1 MNIEDNFQK
10 VLADELGLEADQEKH
25 PTLRLVEEAFFGQ
38 HYQQKTE
45 IQKKTIDPIFL
56 GSNALIISAT
66 ASGKTEAAI
75 VPVIAQIISARRK
88 FICAYLAPTKALL
101 NDLIRR
107 LSPYLDHLMVPF
119 AIRHGDRKIMPK
131 VFNILFTTPESFDV
145 LLGRDEEFLNQIRFI
160 IIDEV
165 HQLFNSPRG
174 IHTLL
179 LLERLKKK
187 TSNFLQRIALS
198 ATVSQPEDL
207 AKWLQGSD
215 SPIEIYS
222 IDEHRTI
229 RPKLFWIS
237 SAHSIIEIVRAAS
250 FKKMLV
256 FANTRRRCEDTFL
269 SLKACDPYKVYVHY
283 SSLEKEDREFVETG
297 FKQSE
302 FAICV
307 ATSTLEIGVDIGS
320 VNLVV
325 FADPPQSV
333 GSFLQRSGRGG
344 RRSESID
351 IFMLSGSVKNSLHFG
366 ALASLANQ
374 NNIENVPPSKFYSVI
389 VQQIFSYI
397 AGKQNHRLIEEEM
410 FQLCRCFNWIT
421 EADITAILENLL
433 KKGYLSYDQ
442 NWKSYQMDSKLA
454 IKYNRGEIYTN
465 IVSGNP
471 GIEVFLDNRK
481 LATIPLHHNI
491 QVGEIFLFA
500 GRFWKII
507 RITDSALFVVAT
519 KRISDP
525 ILPRWGGSG
534 LPVSSLLAEEMRNVL
549 LNNLS
554 ILNMIA
560 ENGAKQKLV
569 TVVKSLP
576 KKVMK
581 DNIIQEERN
590 NRLIYYT
597 FGGTIVKFILKII
610 FSKSHHNSGLRI
622 NSNDLALVS
631 NCRLDFS
638 SIPNATDLVY
648 YIVCKNWRLFKPLI
662 PVSENFHL
670 LPVYLQR
677 EEILSQL
684 VDDQVLANV
693 ISYSSKRMVK
703 AKLGLITT

>member
-1 MNIEDNFQK
+1 MNTEDDFQK
-10 VLADELGLEADQEKH
+10 VLAEELGLEGAKEKD
-25 PTLRLVEEAFFGQ
+25 PTLKLVEETFFGQ
-38 HYQQKTE
+38 HYHQKTD
-45 IQKKTIDPIFL
+45 IQKKAIDTIFL

-75 VPVIAQIISARRK
+75 VPVIAQIISSRRK
-88 FICAYLAPTKALL
+88 FICVYLAPTKALL

-145 LLGRDEEFLNQIRFI
+145 LLGRDEEFLHQIRFI

-165 HQLFNSPRG
+165 HQIYNSPRG
-174 IHTLL
+174 IQMLL

-198 ATVSQPEDL
+198 ATVSQPQDL
-207 AKWLQGSD
+207 AKWLQGTD
-215 SPIEIYS
+215 SVVEIFCA
-222 IDEHRTI
+222 DEHRTMK
-229 RPKLFWIS
+229 PKLFWVS
-237 SAHSIIEIVRAAS
+237 SARSIIEIVRAAS
-250 FKKMLV
+250 FKKILV

-320 VNLVV
+320 VDLVI
-325 FADPPQSV
+325 FADPPESV

-374 NNIENVPPSKFYSVI
+374 NKIENVPPSKFYSVV

-397 AGKQNHRLIEEEM
+397 AGKQNHRFIEEEL
-410 FQLCRCFNWIT
+410 FQLCRCFNWIK
-421 EADITAILENLL
+421 EADITAILDNLL

-442 NWKSYQMDSKLA
+442 NWKSYQMESKLA
-454 IKYNRGEIYTN
+454 IKYNRGVIYTN

-481 LATIPLHHNI
+481 LATIPLPQTT
-491 QVGEIFLFA
+491 QVGDIFLFA

-507 RITDSALFVVAT
+507 RITETGLFVIAT
-519 KRISDP
+519 KPISDP

-534 LPVSSLLAEEMRNVL
+534 LSISSSLAGEIRNIL

-554 ILNMIA
+554 IFKMIA
-560 ENGAKQKLV
+560 ENDVKKKLANVAKSITEGV
-569 TVVKSLP
+569 TKN
-576 KKVMK
+576 
-581 DNIIQEERN
+581 NIIQEEHDKS
-590 NRLIYYT
+590 LIYYT
-597 FGGTIVKFILKII
+597 FGGTFLNFILKTI
-610 FSKSHHNSGLRI
+610 FNKSYPNSGLRI
-622 NSNDLALVS
+622 NSNELALIS
-631 NCRLDFS
+631 NCKLDFG
-638 SIPNATDLVY
+638 SIPNDTDLVY
-648 YIVCKNWRLFKPLI
+648 QVVRKNWRLFRPLI

-670 LPVYLQR
+670 LPSYLQR
-677 EEILSQL
+677 DEILSQL
-684 VDDQVLANV
+684 IDGQILAKV
-693 ISYSSKRMVK
+693 VSYSSKIIKSILFINM
-703 AKLGLITT
+703 

>member
-1 MNIEDNFQK
+1 MNTEDDFQK
-10 VLADELGLEADQEKH
+10 VLAEELGLEADQEKY
-25 PTLRLVEEAFFGQ
+25 PTLKLVEEAFFGQ
-38 HYQQKTE
+38 HYHQKTE

-56 GSNALIISAT
+56 GRNALIISAT

-101 NDLIRR
+101 NDLVRR
-107 LSPYLDHLMVPF
+107 LSPYLDHLIVPF
-119 AIRHGDRKIMPK
+119 AIRHGDRKLMPK
-131 VFNILFTTPESFDV
+131 IFNILFTTPESFDV
-145 LLGRDEEFLNQIRFI
+145 LLCRDEEFLQQIRFI

-165 HQLFNSPRG
+165 HQIYNSPRG
-174 IHTLL
+174 TQMLL
-179 LLERLKKK
+179 LMERLKKK
-187 TSNFLQRIALS
+187 TSSPLQRIALS

-222 IDEHRTI
+222 VDEHRVI
-229 RPKLFWIS
+229 RPQVFWVS
-237 SAHSIIEIVRAAS
+237 SNNSIIEIIRSAS
-250 FKKMLV
+250 YKKILV
-256 FANTRRRCEDTFL
+256 FANTRRRCEDIFL

-283 SSLEKEDREFVETG
+283 SSLEKEDREFVERG

-320 VNLVV
+320 VELVI
-325 FADPPQSV
+325 FADPPESV

-374 NNIENVPPSKFYSVI
+374 NKIENVPPSKFYSVV

-397 AGKQNHRLIEEEM
+397 ASKQNHRLIEEEI
-410 FQLCRCFNWIT
+410 FQLCRCFNWIK
-421 EADITAILENLL
+421 EADITAILDNLL

-442 NWKSYQMDSKLA
+442 NWKSYQMESKLA
-454 IKYNRGEIYTN
+454 IKYNRGVIYTN

-471 GIEVFLDNRK
+471 GIEVFSDNRK
-481 LATIPLHHNI
+481 LATIPLPQTT
-491 QVGEIFLFA
+491 QVGDIFLFA
-500 GRFWKII
+500 GKFWKII
-507 RITDSALFVVAT
+507 RITETGLFVIAT
-519 KRISDP
+519 KPISDP

-534 LPVSSLLAEEMRNVL
+534 LSISSSLAGEIRNIL

-554 ILNMIA
+554 IFKMIA
-560 ENGAKQKLV
+560 ENDVKKKLANVAKSITEGV
-569 TVVKSLP
+569 TKN
-576 KKVMK
+576 
-581 DNIIQEERN
+581 NIIQEEHDKS
-590 NRLIYYT
+590 LIYYT
-597 FGGTIVKFILKII
+597 FGGTFLNFILKTI
-610 FSKSHHNSGLRI
+610 FNKSYPNSGLRI
-622 NSNDLALVS
+622 NSNELALIS
-631 NCRLDFS
+631 NCKLDFG
-638 SIPNATDLVY
+638 SIPNDTDLVY
-648 YIVCKNWRLFKPLI
+648 QVVRKNWRLFRPLI

-670 LPVYLQR
+670 LPSYLQR

-684 VDDQVLANV
+684 IDGQVLANV
-693 ISYSSKRMVK
+693 VSYSSKKMVK

>member
-1 MNIEDNFQK
+1 MHTEDDFQK
-10 VLADELGLEADQEKH
+10 VLAEELGLEADQEKH
-25 PTLRLVEEAFFGQ
+25 PTLKLVEETFFGQ

-56 GSNALIISAT
+56 GRNALIISAT

-75 VPVIAQIISARRK
+75 VPVIAQIISERRK

-107 LSPYLDHLMVPF
+107 LSPYLEHLMVPF

-145 LLGRDEEFLNQIRFI
+145 LLGRDEEFLHQIRFI

-165 HQLFNSPRG
+165 HQIYNSPRG
-174 IHTLL
+174 IQMLL

-187 TSNFLQRIALS
+187 TSNFFQRIALS
-198 ATVSQPEDL
+198 ATVSQPQDL
-207 AKWLQGSD
+207 AKWLQGTD
-215 SPIEIYS
+215 SVVEIFCA
-222 IDEHRTI
+222 DEHRTMK
-229 RPKLFWIS
+229 PKLFWVS
-237 SAHSIIEIVRAAS
+237 SACSIIEIVRATS
-250 FKKMLV
+250 FKKILV

-320 VNLVV
+320 VELVI
-325 FADPPQSV
+325 FADPPESV

-366 ALASLANQ
+366 ALVSLANQ
-374 NNIENVPPSKFYSVI
+374 NKIENIPPGKFYSVV

-397 AGKQNHRLIEEEM
+397 AGKQNHRLIEEEI
-410 FQLCRCFNWIT
+410 FKLCRCFNWVT
-421 EADITAILENLL
+421 EADITAILDNLL

-442 NWKSYQMDSKLA
+442 NWKSYQMESKLA
-454 IKYNRGEIYTN
+454 IKYNRGVIYTN

-481 LATIPLHHNI
+481 LATIPLPQTT
-491 QVGEIFLFA
+491 QVGDIFLFA

-507 RITDSALFVVAT
+507 RITETGLFVIAT
-519 KRISDP
+519 KPISDP

-534 LPVSSLLAEEMRNVL
+534 LSISSSLVGEMRNIL

-554 ILNMIA
+554 MLKMIA
-560 ENGAKQKLV
+560 ENDMKKKLANVAKSITEGV
-569 TVVKSLP
+569 TKN
-576 KKVMK
+576 
-581 DNIIQEERN
+581 NIIQEEHDK
-590 NRLIYYT
+590 RLIYYT
-597 FGGTIVKFILKII
+597 FGGTFLNFILKTI
-610 FSKSHHNSGLRI
+610 FNKIYPNSGLRI
-622 NSNDLALVS
+622 NSNELALIS
-631 NCRLDFS
+631 NCKLDFG
-638 SIPNATDLVY
+638 SIPNDTDLVY
-648 YIVCKNWRLFKPLI
+648 QVVRKNWRLFRPLI

-670 LPVYLQR
+670 LPSYLQR
-677 EEILSQL
+677 DEILSQL
-684 VDDQVLANV
+684 IDDQILAKV
-693 ISYSSKRMVK
+693 VSYSSKKMVK

>member
-1 MNIEDNFQK
+1 MNTEDDFQK
-10 VLADELGLEADQEKH
+10 VLAEELGLEGAEEKDA
-25 PTLRLVEEAFFGQ
+25 TLKLVEETFFGQ
-38 HYQQKTE
+38 HYHQKTD
-45 IQKKTIDPIFL
+45 IQKKAIDPIFL
-56 GSNALIISAT
+56 GRNALIISAT

-88 FICAYLAPTKALL
+88 TICAYLAPTKALL

-145 LLGRDEEFLNQIRFI
+145 LLCRDEEFLKQIRFI

-165 HQLFNSPRG
+165 HQIFNSPRG
-174 IHTLL
+174 IQTLL
-179 LLERLKKK
+179 LMERLKKK
-187 TSNFLQRIALS
+187 TSSPLQRIALS
-198 ATVSQPEDL
+198 ATVSQPEYL
-207 AKWLQGSD
+207 AKWLQ
-215 SPIEIYS
+215 
-222 IDEHRTI
+222 RTDYVVEVFCVAE
-229 RPKLFWIS
+229 RRTMKPKLFWVS
-237 SAHSIIEIVRAAS
+237 SDRSIIEIIRS
-250 FKKMLV
+250 IYFKKILV
-256 FANTRRRCEDTFL
+256 FANTRRRCEDIFL
-269 SLKACDPYKVYVHY
+269 SLKACDPYKAYVHY
-283 SSLEKEDREFVETG
+283 SSLEKEDREFVENG

-320 VNLVV
+320 VELVI
-325 FADPPQSV
+325 FADPPESLD
-333 GSFLQRSGRGG
+333 SFLQRAGRGG
-344 RRSESID
+344 RRSKSID

-374 NNIENVPPSKFYSVI
+374 NKIENVPPGKFYSVV

-397 AGKQNHRLIEEEM
+397 AGKQNHHFIEEEI
-410 FQLCRCFNWIT
+410 FQLCRCFNWIK
-421 EADITAILENLL
+421 EADITAILDNLL
-433 KKGYLSYDQ
+433 KKEYLSYDHY
-442 NWKSYQMDSKLA
+442 WKSYQMESKLA
-454 IKYNRGEIYTN
+454 IKYNRGVIYTN

-471 GIEVFLDNRK
+471 GIEIFVENRR
-481 LATIPLHHNI
+481 LATIPLPHNI
-491 QVGEIFLFA
+491 QIGEIFVFA

-549 LNNLS
+549 LNKMS

-576 KKVMK
+576 KRVMK

-590 NRLIYYT
+590 KRLIYYT
-597 FGGTIVKFILKII
+597 FGGTIVNFILKII
-610 FSKSHHNSGLRI
+610 FSKSHPNSGLRI

-638 SIPNATDLVY
+638 SIPNDNDLVY
-648 YIVCKNWRLFKPLI
+648 YIVRKNWRLFKPLI

-670 LPVYLQR
+670 LPPYLQR

-684 VDDQVLANV
+684 IDDQVLDKV
-693 ISYSSKRMVK
+693 VSYSFKKIVR
-703 AKLGLITT
+703 ARLGLITI